1 MPSVCFSLATHAM
14 TDATFPGTPMPA
26 DKETIKGLFRK
37 IMA

>member
-1 MPSVCFSLATHAM
+1 MPSVCFSLATYAM

-26 DKETIKGLFRK
+26 AKETIKGLFCK